1 MKFSMP
7 ILAIVV
13 ALLFVASQSVYT
25 VDQRKYAVKFQLG
38 EVVETKTTAGLYF
51 KMPLVQNVKFYD
63 KVNLTLDNPEPDR
76 MTTSEKKPLLVDF
89 VVLWR
94 IIDVRQYYI
103 SVQGDEE
110 AARRRLSQTV
120 RANLAEE
127 FNKHDVHEAISSARD
142 AITSVT
148 QQKANADAKSIGVEV
163 IDVRLRRVE
172 LPPDVTGPVYQRM
185 ESERRR
191 VANEL
196 RSLGGAESEKI
207 RADADRQR
215 QVILAAR
222 GDVDDL
228 DVHRAVRGEAQFGAL
243 AAGEHTE
250 RMMCRE
256 PDRAGHEP
264 VRRAGR
270 LIVAAVDEHQPRPR
284 HRQPQGV
291 HVDRHLRAD
300 ERARRLDLARIA
312 PAPGLFLPGGEDE
325 GGHATNSP

>member
-7 ILAIVV
+7 ILAAIV

-25 VDQRKYAVKFQLG
+25 VDQRKYAIKFQLG
-38 EVVETKTTAGLYF
+38 EIVETQSQAGLYF
-51 KMPLVQNVKFYD
+51 KIPLVQNVKFYD
-63 KVNLTLDNPEPDR
+63 RVNLTLDNPEPDR
-76 MTTSEKKPLLVDF
+76 VTTSEKKPLLVDF

-94 IIDVRQYYI
+94 IIDVRQYYV

-142 AITSVT
+142 KITSVT
-148 QQKANADAKSIGVEV
+148 QQKADADAKSIGVEV
-163 IDVRLRRVE
+163 VDVRLRRVE

-196 RSLGGAESEKI
+196 RSLGAAESEKI

-215 QVILAAR
+215 TVILADAYR
-222 GDVDDL
+222 QAQKIKGEGDAKASATYAQAYGQNAEFYAFYRSLEAYRATFHNKSDL
-228 DVHRAVRGEAQFGAL
+228 MVLDPSGQFFQYFKDPG
-243 AAGEHTE
+243 GGTS
-250 RMMCRE
+250 R
-256 PDRAGHEP
+256 PP
-264 VRRAGR
+264 VR
-270 LIVAAVDEHQPRPR
+270 
-284 HRQPQGV
+284 
-291 HVDRHLRAD
+291 
-300 ERARRLDLARIA
+300 A
-312 PAPGLFLPGGEDE
+312 P
-325 GGHATNSP
+325 SK

>member
-7 ILAIVV
+7 ILAAIV

-25 VDQRKYAVKFQLG
+25 VDQRKYAIKFQLG
-38 EVVETKTTAGLYF
+38 EIVETQSRAGLYF
-51 KMPLVQNVKFYD
+51 KIPLVQNVKFYD

-76 MTTSEKKPLLVDF
+76 VTTSEKKPLLVDF

-94 IIDVRQYYI
+94 IIDVRQYYV

-142 AITSVT
+142 KITSVT
-148 QQKANADAKSIGVEV
+148 QQKADADAKSIGVEV
-163 IDVRLRRVE
+163 VDVRLRRVE

-196 RSLGGAESEKI
+196 RSLGAAESEKI

-215 QVILAAR
+215 QVILAEAYAQAQKIKGEGDAR
-222 GDVDDL
+222 SSATYAQAYSQNPEFYSFYRSLEAYRSTFRNKSDMMVL
-228 DVHRAVRGEAQFGAL
+228 DPSADFFQYFKDPGA
-243 AAGEHTE
+243 ARTT
-250 RMMCRE
+250 
-256 PDRAGHEP
+256 P
-264 VRRAGR
+264 
-270 LIVAAVDEHQPRPR
+270 PR
-284 HRQPQGV
+284 
-291 HVDRHLRAD
+291 
-300 ERARRLDLARIA
+300 A
-312 PAPGLFLPGGEDE
+312 PAK
-325 GGHATNSP
+325 

>member
-1 MKFSMP
+1 MRFSIP
-7 ILAIVV
+7 LLAAFV
-13 ALLFVASQSVYT
+13 ALLFIASQSVYT
-25 VDQRKYAVKFQLG
+25 VDQRKYAIKFQLG
-38 EVVETKTTAGLYF
+38 EIVETKTTAGLYF
-51 KMPLVQNVKFYD
+51 KVPLVQNVKFYD

-76 MTTSEKKPLLVDF
+76 VTTSEKKPLLVDF

-94 IIDVRQYYI
+94 IVDVGQYYR

-142 AITSVT
+142 KITTVT

-196 RSLGGAESEKI
+196 RSLGAAESEKI

-215 QVILAAR
+215 TVILADAYSQAQKVKGE
-222 GDVDDL
+222 GDAKASAIYAQAYSQSPEFYSFYRSLEAYKATFHNKGDL
-228 DVHRAVRGEAQFGAL
+228 MVLDPSADFFQYFKDPGTGTSRTPPRA
-243 AAGEHTE
+243 
-250 RMMCRE
+250 
-256 PDRAGHEP
+256 P
-264 VRRAGR
+264 
-270 LIVAAVDEHQPRPR
+270 
-284 HRQPQGV
+284 
-291 HVDRHLRAD
+291 
-300 ERARRLDLARIA
+300 
-312 PAPGLFLPGGEDE
+312 
-325 GGHATNSP
+325 SK